1 MLTVKDLLSRKGNK
15 TISIHPD
22 TTVYEALRLMA
33 INDIGALLVVEDEIL
48 VGIFSERDYARKG
61 ALNGRS
67 EHSAHVRDVMVEH
80 LIVVTPENKVEDCM
94 NLMTKQHICHLPVF
108 EDKILRGILT
118 IDDVVKGVIDQQKTT
133 INDLEQ
139 YIAGGYLSQESL
151 QQNFVHRKFKTAK
164 ALVN

>member
-1 MLTVKDLLSRKGNK
+1 MLTVRDLLFRKRSR

-33 INDIGALLVVEDEIL
+33 INDIGALLVVEDEVL
-48 VGIFSERDYARKG
+48 TGIFSERDYARKG

-80 LIVVTPENKVEDCM
+80 LIVVTPEEKVEDCM
-94 NLMTKQHICHLPVF
+94 KLMTEQHIRYLPVF
-108 EDKILRGILT
+108 ENKTLMGIIT

-151 QQNFVHRKFKTAK
+151 QQNFVHRMFKTAETP
-164 ALVN
+164 AN